1 MVFVFKMVSDICT
14 RLLQEEWR
22 LYELNEVPEDEGIYV
37 IGIQSGLPRK
47 PKVLYVG
54 RTNNF
59 RRRLREHTTQNL
71 RIDEFLKERISMGKG
86 EDLRVKWIEERNDDL
101 TEKAY
106 ICCIA
111 HKLKYW
117 PRFNIRGS
125 CLAKV

>member
-1 MVFVFKMVSDICT
+1 MAFVFKMVSNICT
-14 RLLQEEWR
+14 RLLQKNWR
-22 LYELNEVPEDEGIYV
+22 YYELEKVPEDEGIYV
-37 IGIQSGLPRK
+37 IGIQSDLSEE

-71 RIDEFLKERISMGKG
+71 RIDEFLKEHISMGKG
-86 EDLRVKWIEERNDDL
+86 EDLRVKWIKEINDDH
-101 TEKAY
+101 TEKGY

>member
-14 RLLQEEWR
+14 RLLEEEWR

-37 IGIQSGLPRK
+37 IGIQSGLSGEPN
-47 PKVLYVG
+47 VLYVG

-86 EDLRVKWIEERNDDL
+86 GKLRVKWIEERNDDL
-101 TEKAY
+101 TEKVY

-111 HKLKYW
+111 HKLNYW

-125 CLAKV
+125 CLV